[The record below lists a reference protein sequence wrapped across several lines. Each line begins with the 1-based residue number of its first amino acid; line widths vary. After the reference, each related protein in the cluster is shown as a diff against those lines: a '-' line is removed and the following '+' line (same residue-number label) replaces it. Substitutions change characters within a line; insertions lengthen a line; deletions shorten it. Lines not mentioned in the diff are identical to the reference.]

1 MIYELFRMACLVLVV
16 FVGYNLLAAV
26 LRPWWYR
33 RKPLIWANQ
42 NRRIVDKPWGHEDI
56 WAHTDRYVGKLLHIK
71 AGHQLSKQYHCYKDE
86 TIIIISGQMEL
97 ALEKKADKCFLPMYP
112 GDSYHIE
119 PYTIHRMIA
128 ITDVIVAEVSTIEL
142 DDVIRL
148 EDKYGRS

>member
-1 MIYELFRMACLVLVV
+1 MIHDLFWLVCFLLMV
-16 FVGYNLLAAV
+16 FVGYNLFNALF
-26 LRPWWYR
+26 RPWWYR

-56 WAHTDRYVGKLLHIK
+56 WAHTNRYVGKLLFIK

-97 ALEKKADKCFLPMYP
+97 ALEKNTNKCFLPMHP

-128 ITDVIVAEVSTIEL
+128 LTDVVVAEVSTTEL
-142 DDVIRL
+142 DDVVRL